1 MLYMSSGFNRVRATL
16 STVLLFV
23 AFATSAQTFPTQRIE
38 FVVPNPPGGGTDVVG
53 RAVAEA
59 ATKQLNQPVVVL
71 NKPGASGSIGL
82 SEAARAKPD
91 GYKLAVLIPEVTWLA
106 SLGIGKVS
114 QDDFI
119 PLGQFTLDAASVTV
133 RADAPWNSIEEFLAD
148 AKKRPNGMR
157 IANSGNGGM
166 WHLAAAALEETSG
179 VKFMHVPYQGSAPAF
194 MALLAAQVDATTVA
208 PGEMTSHIN
217 AGKLKVLTVMS
228 AQRMPGFKDVPTL
241 TERGI
246 KLTVAVARG
255 VAAPK
260 GTPEPIVSALRT
272 ALRKAAED
280 PVLRERIAA
289 QSMNFHYVDGPEYAA
304 SLARDAQLFQP
315 LVGRLKLN

>member
-1 MLYMSSGFNRVRATL
+1 MLNTSRGFNRIRAVL
-16 STVLLFV
+16 ASVLLLGAV
-23 AFATSAQTFPTQRIE
+23 AASAQTFPAKTIE

-59 ATKQLNQPVVVL
+59 ATKQLHQPVVVV

-82 SEAARAKPD
+82 TEAARAKPD
-91 GYKLAVLIPEVTWLA
+91 GYKLAVLIPEVTWIA

-114 QDDFI
+114 QEDFI
-119 PLGQFTLDAASVTV
+119 PLAQFTLDAASVTV
-133 RADAPWNSIEEFLAD
+133 RADAPWNTIEEFLAD
-148 AKKRPNGMR
+148 ARKRPDSLR

-166 WHLAAAALEETSG
+166 WHLAAAALENTTG

-194 MALLAAQVDATTVA
+194 LALLAGQVDATTVA

-228 AQRMPGFKDVPTL
+228 AQRIPAFKDVPTL

-246 KLTVAVARG
+246 KLSVAVARG

-260 GTPEPIVSALRT
+260 GTPEVVVTALRT
-272 ALRKAAED
+272 ALRQASED
-280 PVLRERIAA
+280 TALRERIAG
-289 QSMNFHYVDGPEYAA
+289 QSMNFHYADGPDYAA
-304 SLARDAQLFQP
+304 TLARDAQLFQP
-315 LVGRLKLN
+315 LVGGLKLN